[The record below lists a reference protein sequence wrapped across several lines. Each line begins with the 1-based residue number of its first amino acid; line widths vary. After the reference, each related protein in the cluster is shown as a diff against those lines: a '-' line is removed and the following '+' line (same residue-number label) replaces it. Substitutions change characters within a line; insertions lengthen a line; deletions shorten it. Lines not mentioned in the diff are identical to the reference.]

1 MATRRM
7 FSRTV
12 IENDNF
18 IDMPATAK
26 GVKNEQRT
34 TS

>member
-1 MATRRM
+1 MAEKRM
-7 FSRTV
+7 FSRKI

-26 GVKNEQRT
+26 GVKK
-34 TS
+34 